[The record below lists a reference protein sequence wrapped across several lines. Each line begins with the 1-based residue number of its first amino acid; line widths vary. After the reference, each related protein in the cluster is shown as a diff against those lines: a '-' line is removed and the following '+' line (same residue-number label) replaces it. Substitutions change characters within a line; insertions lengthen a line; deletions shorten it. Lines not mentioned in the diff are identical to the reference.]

1 MSTTITNINQL
12 DLNGVYTYAYYLLW
26 QLKERIQ
33 LFKGKIF
40 AMSPAP
46 RAFHQEITANLGE
59 AFRAYFKKKQCKV
72 YLAPFDVRFP
82 DKDGKIKTVVQPDL
96 CVVCRRE
103 QIDKR
108 GCIGAPSLIV
118 EVVSTNKENDTKLKY
133 ELYQEEGVPEY
144 WIVFP
149 QDKMIQRYV
158 LENGEYRGL
167 APVIAGEEVA
177 SATFPDLCF
186 STEEIYDVWGLEE
199 D

>member
-1 MSTTITNINQL
+1 MCVFL
-12 DLNGVYTYAYYLLW
+12 
-26 QLKERIQ
+26 
-33 LFKGKIF
+33 
-40 AMSPAP
+40 
-46 RAFHQEITANLGE
+46 
-59 AFRAYFKKKQCKV
+59 
-72 YLAPFDVRFP
+72 
-82 DKDGKIKTVVQPDL
+82 IKTVVQPDL

-186 STEEIYDVWGLEE
+186 STEEIFDVWGLE
-199 D
+199 DD